1 MRVNARLYFTLFATI
16 GLKNIAVIDTPDAT
30 LIINRDKSQ
39 DVKKIIDQ
47 LKKTSKHKY
56 L

>member
-1 MRVNARLYFTLFATI
+1 MIATI

-39 DVKKIIDQ
+39 DVKKIIEQ
-47 LKKTSKHKY
+47 LKETGKHKY